1 MAKTLKDLLTEA
13 RGHIRELDP
22 ESAEELREE
31 RDDCLLL
38 DVREAEE
45 FAAGRIPGA
54 VNVPR
59 GLLEGAADPDYKRP
73 HPELAAARGRSVLV
87 CCTTGGRSALAAET
101 LQAMGFTDVR
111 NIAGGLD
118 TWIAEDLPFEG
129 ELVEHP

>member
-13 RGHIRELDP
+13 RSHISEIDP
-22 ESAEELREE
+22 ESAEELRAAG
-31 RDDCLLL
+31 DALLL

-45 FAAGRIPGA
+45 VAAGAIPGA

-73 HPELAAARGRSVLV
+73 HPELSTARNRTVLV
-87 CCTTGGRSALAAET
+87 LCTTGGRSALATAT
-101 LQAMGFTDVR
+101 LQTMGFTDVR

-118 TWIAEDLPFEG
+118 TWIAEDLSFHG
-129 ELVEHP
+129 ELVEHT